1 MASRIGFK
9 AAGRL
14 LLMALV
20 AAFALGLLGLDS
32 GGAQNAAPAEPAGE
46 QQVTQPADY
55 GQVLSLLQAQKAEL
69 GQELRRLHREL
80 AAVKQQ
86 LEEPGLG
93 TVFSGIGYILGLFG
107 TAFFIH
113 ARAAYQR
120 RSRED

>member
-1 MASRIGFK
+1 MVSRIGFS

-20 AAFALGLLGLDS
+20 ATFGLGLLGPDS

-46 QQVTQPADY
+46 QQMSQAADY
-55 GQVLSLLQAQKAEL
+55 GQVVSLLQAQKAEL

-86 LEEPGLG
+86 LEEPGLA

>member
-1 MASRIGFK
+1 MAGRIGFK

-20 AAFALGLLGLDS
+20 AAFALGLLGPDS
-32 GGAQNAAPAEPAGE
+32 GGAQNAEPAGE